1 MDVFSTDRKEL
12 EIYFK
17 KNELDSKFLL
27 QVFDKIRQHG
37 AKENEQYKL
46 NGITAFTDHDGYT
59 LYIEDVNVKLQFGFH
74 NQYHFDYD
82 SKEQYESFEKKLKQ
96 IDKEY

>member
-1 MDVFSTDRKEL
+1 M
-12 EIYFK
+12 

-37 AKENEQYKL
+37 TKDGENYQL
-46 NGITAFTDHDGYT
+46 NGITAFTDLEGYNVFV
-59 LYIEDVNVKLQFGFH
+59 EDAKTKLQFGFH
-74 NQYHFDYD
+74 NQYHFDYPNQD
-82 SKEQYESFEKKLKQ
+82 AFDQFEKKLKQ

>member
-1 MDVFSTDRKEL
+1 M
-12 EIYFK
+12 

-74 NQYHFDYD
+74 NQYHFDL
-82 SKEQYESFEKKLKQ
+82 KSFFLLHFLMQE
-96 IDKEY
+96 

>member
-1 MDVFSTDRKEL
+1 M
-12 EIYFK
+12 

-37 AKENEQYKL
+37 AKEDEQYKL

-82 SKEQYESFEKKLKQ
+82 SKEQYESFQFVLITSNMFLKQ
-96 IDKEY
+96 RKQVWALSA

>member
-1 MDVFSTDRKEL
+1 M
-12 EIYFK
+12 

-37 AKENEQYKL
+37 SKEGDEYKL
-46 NGITAFTDHDGYT
+46 MGITAFTDHDGYT
-59 LYIEDVNVKLQFGFH
+59 LYIEDVNVKLRFGFH

-82 SKEQYESFEKKLKQ
+82 SSDHYDSFEKKLKQ
-96 IDKEY
+96 IDKTY